1 MTVSCGSAGQRTHS
15 VTVSIPKARDL
26 FPVFVVVDDTVV
38 NPELHMRHN
47 TRSSS
52 ARATALRMD
61 SSSIVE
67 PAIAFLL
74 AMFVSWAISAL

>member
-1 MTVSCGSAGQRTHS
+1 MSDRRLTSGARIGSAFPAIHGT
-15 VTVSIPKARDL
+15 RDL
-26 FPVFVVVDDTVV
+26 FPAFVVVDDTVV

-47 TRSSS
+47 TRPSS
-52 ARATALRMD
+52 ARAIALRMD
-61 SSSIVE
+61 SSSIIE